1 LPVYLD
7 GLIPA
12 ELARGGAEPDAG
24 SAWWAFKV
32 LQEAA
37 AQDFP
42 RHTPWLRD
50 AWKGFEARVETER
63 VAVEAEAARERAA
76 GSHAVVTK
84 LLTDFMTR
92 TWRDAITHARELAS
106 QI

>member
-1 LPVYLD
+1 
-7 GLIPA
+7 
-12 ELARGGAEPDAG
+12 
-24 SAWWAFKV
+24 

-63 VAVEAEAARERAA
+63 IAVEAEAARERAA

-84 LLTDFMTR
+84 LLTDFMKR